1 MSYIPAYLKRG
12 KGMDREEILRR
23 GKAAKKD
30 EGEEYAENR
39 SRRMGEIGLGIF
51 FILLWIYKTAKGL
64 PGQDLLALFWGYLG
78 LGYIEKYRYYKTT
91 SSLVSAICGMVA
103 AVAFA
108 LSYFIVT
115 W

>member
-1 MSYIPAYLKRG
+1 
-12 KGMDREEILRR
+12 MDREEILRR
-23 GKAAKKD
+23 NKQTQQD
-30 EGEEYAENR
+30 EGEKFIEDR

-51 FILLWIYKTAKGL
+51 FILLWGYKTWKGL

-91 SSLVSAICGMVA
+91 SSLVSAICGMIA

-108 LSYFIVT
+108 LRYVIVP